1 MWKEWL
7 YLEILFPA
15 LVAIIAITN
24 ILTYRWSSL
33 PMGSIL
39 PTVQVTVAG
48 LQVTVLLVWVL
59 VTLLFKIIFGP

>member
-1 MWKEWL
+1 MWKEWP
-7 YLEILFPA
+7 YSEILFPA
-15 LVAIIAITN
+15 PVATTAITD

-33 PMGSIL
+33 PMGSML

-48 LQVTVLLVWVL
+48 LQATVLLVWVL